1 MTRMT
6 RTIRRFASL
15 GPASARRDDRGV
27 LVVSG
32 VICSGQDVRRGG
44 YVERLAATPEVWG
57 EIPEHV
63 PLNDTHMGGGV
74 RSILGRAGGFRF
86 APEGLLADAIEVVD
100 PQTAALIEAGVVAG
114 LSIEAEILDA
124 ADLLEDGERV
134 VLIHRARLI
143 GLAVVA
149 RPADPGA
156 TFRSEEPAMD
166 PEIQTTEQQPA
177 EPGRPIIRAAVAP
190 TGSEDPA
197 AAYALREEALFARM
211 TGAEPSAGAR
221 QYAGLGYAEHAA
233 LCLRSAGERDLG
245 VMSRE
250 AVLHRA
256 MHGTSDF
263 SQLLTGAGARSLR
276 QAYQN
281 AASPL
286 RALARAV
293 SASDFRPQTE
303 IALGGLGTLAEVS
316 EHGEITATSTAEES
330 ATWGLKTFG
339 RTFALT
345 RKAII
350 NDDLTGFGR
359 VTAELGRSAAETENA
374 ALAALLVS
382 NPVMGDGAALFHA
395 NHGNL
400 AASGAAIGEAT
411 VSAARLAM
419 RGQRGIT
426 GEIISVTP
434 LHLVVGPALETA
446 AEKFLATINPATAD
460 DVNPF
465 AGRLQLAVEPRLAGN
480 AWYVLAAPAEAP
492 VLLLGHLASAP
503 GPQISSRD
511 GWDTLAREFRVV
523 LDFAVAATDW
533 RGAYRNPGA

>member
-1 MTRMT
+1 MT

-44 YVERLAATPEVWG
+44 YIERLAATPETWG
-57 EIPEHV
+57 ELPEHV

-74 RSILGRAGGFRF
+74 RSILGRAGGFWF
-86 APEGLLADAIEVVD
+86 APEGLAADEIEVVD

-166 PEIQTTEQQPA
+166 PEIQTTEPQPA

-197 AAYALREEALFARM
+197 ATYALREEALFARM
-211 TGAEPSAGAR
+211 TGTEPSAGAR
-221 QYAGLGYAEHAA
+221 QFAALGYAEHAA

-256 MHGTSDF
+256 MAHGTSDF
-263 SQLLTGAGARSLR
+263 PQLLTGAGARSLR
-276 QAYQN
+276 AAYQN

-293 SASDFRPQTE
+293 TASDFRPQTE

-350 NDDLTGFGR
+350 NDDLAGFGR

-400 AASGAAIGEAT
+400 AAAGAAIGEAT
-411 VSAARLAM
+411 LSAARLAM
-419 RGQRGIT
+419 RSQTGVT
-426 GEIISVTP
+426 GERISVTP
-434 LHLVVGPALETA
+434 RHLVVGPALETT

-480 AWYVLAAPAEAP
+480 AWYVMASPAEAS

-511 GWDTLAREFRVV
+511 GWETLGREFRVV

-533 RGAYRNPGA
+533 RGAYRNAGA